1 MSSYPAGS
9 NPGPHPDDGALLDH
23 LAQKLQGQAL
33 KRLLDHLAECDGC
46 VDRLLDLESLRPDS
60 LRTEA
65 PGTGAGSAVDF
76 ELEAAWRELRP
87 RLGSVDGS
95 ANHVADDTAG
105 DAPRDLT
112 AGSTSDP
119 AKAGGWW
126 SKVEVLRSAAAIL
139 LVVAGLLTARVA
151 QLTDHGRELERR
163 LQTPQADVPVL
174 YLESVRANG
183 RPDVI
188 AGGDGIALLMVS
200 PSDPRAFEAYDAR
213 LLDADQREI
222 WRADGLTLSEHGSL
236 RIALPRSLPPGTYG
250 LALEGRLDGR
260 AEPLETHLLEL
271 R

>member
-1 MSSYPAGS
+1 MSSHAEGSPA
-9 NPGPHPDDGALLDH
+9 GPHPDDGVLLDH

-46 VDRLLDLESLRPDS
+46 VDRLLDLDSLRPDP
-60 LRTEA
+60 LRPEA
-65 PGTGAGSAVDF
+65 AGTGGRTGAGSAIDF

-87 RLGSVDGS
+87 RLGS
-95 ANHVADDTAG
+95 ADDAA
-105 DAPRDLT
+105 DNVANDEA
-112 AGSTSDP
+112 AGSTDGPS
-119 AKAGGWW
+119 KAGWW
-126 SKVEVLRSAAAIL
+126 SRVQVLRSAAAIL
-139 LVVAGLLTARVA
+139 LVVSGLLTARVM
-151 QLTDHGRELERR
+151 QLTDRGQELERR

-188 AGGDGIALLMVS
+188 TAGDGVALLMVS
-200 PSDPRAFEAYDAR
+200 PSDPRAFEAYGAR

-236 RIALPRSLPPGTYG
+236 RIALPRSLPPGTYT
-250 LALEGRLDGR
+250 LALEGLLDGR